1 MSLIQGVQEGA
12 GERAPPV
19 PDGAVVRG
27 SCGTRP
33 PLWLLVRTASW
44 PAIGEAHKL
53 TLLHRFT
60 AAPTHLIQ
68 GAAMKQDRQ

>member
-1 MSLIQGVQEGA
+1 MFGSLIRGVQEGA

-33 PLWLLVRTASW
+33 PLWLRVRTAVL
-44 PAIGEAHKL
+44 ACN
-53 TLLHRFT
+53 R
-60 AAPTHLIQ
+60 
-68 GAAMKQDRQ
+68 